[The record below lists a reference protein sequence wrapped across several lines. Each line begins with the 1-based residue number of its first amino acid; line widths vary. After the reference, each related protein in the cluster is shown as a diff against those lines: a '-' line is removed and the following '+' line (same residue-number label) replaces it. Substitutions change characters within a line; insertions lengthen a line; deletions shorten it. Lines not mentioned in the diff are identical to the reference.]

1 MGETMMLTKNM
12 AHAWVLGVILLVLG
26 TTAEAQLAPEGS
38 FGGTFG
44 WYSLIEDATSNAAQ
58 APVMEKF
65 GGTFFHD
72 HEKGFL
78 HNAAVTCQGLSHGT
92 ETLKSH
98 GDCIVT
104 DRDGDTARLLWQCE
118 GKAVCEGQGYWTQGE
133 GKYKGI
139 TGNMVFSRYA
149 LTPTAAGYSLW
160 RGTWQLPVDRASQA
174 HATDGPRTASAPEAN
189 HTR

>member
-1 MGETMMLTKNM
+1 MMSTKSM
-12 AHAWVLGVILLVLG
+12 AHAWGLGALLLILG
-26 TTAEAQLAPEGS
+26 TTAEAQLAPEGT

-44 WYSLIEDATSNAAQ
+44 WYSLVEDAAAS
-58 APVMEKF
+58 AAHTPVVEKF

-72 HEKGFL
+72 HERGFL
-78 HNAAVTCQGLSHGT
+78 HNAAITCQGVSQGT
-92 ETLKSH
+92 PERHKSH

-118 GKAVCEGQGYWTQGE
+118 GKEVCEGQGYWTQGD

-160 RGTWQLPVDRASQA
+160 RGTWQLPAEHESQA
-174 HATDGPRTASAPEAN
+174 NQAEGPRTASASAEPR
-189 HTR
+189 TP